1 MCSIPFRGE
10 TEMRLLKA
18 CMRTLA
24 AVSTAAVFAAPAA
37 ADDKPDVSHFMLDNG
52 MEVVVLPDHRV
63 PVVTHMVWYRVGAA
77 DEMRGKSGIA
87 HFLEHLMFK
96 GTKANPAGRFSE
108 IVAEIG
114 GQENA
119 FTSTDYTA
127 YFQRVVR
134 DELPTMMALEAD
146 RMTGLVLTDE
156 VVLPERDVVL
166 EERRSRTD
174 NDPAAKLG
182 EEISAAL
189 FRNHPYGTPVIGWES
204 EISQL
209 NRDDALA
216 FYRRYYAPQNAIL
229 VVAGDVTADEVRTLA
244 QNTYGKIARTGPS
257 VPRVR
262 PVEPPQ
268 RAHRLVTL
276 ADPRVAQPSVQRQ
289 YAVPSY
295 AHAKGHEAM
304 ALDVLAH
311 VLGGG
316 QTGRLHRKLVMERQ
330 LATSASA
337 WYQGT
342 AYDLARLG
350 VWASPRPGVS
360 LPDLE
365 AGIDGVIE
373 DLIANGVGAD
383 ELNRARTR
391 LIADT
396 IYSQDSQSM
405 LARIYGAALTTGST
419 VEDVRTWSDQ
429 VRAVTAEEVQAAAR
443 TWLDKRRAVT
453 GRLVKAEP
461 GDAHP

>member
-1 MCSIPFRGE
+1 
-10 TEMRLLKA
+10 MRLLKA
-18 CMRTLA
+18 CMHMLA
-24 AVSTAAVFAAPAA
+24 AVSTAAVIAAPAN
-37 ADDKPDVSHFMLDNG
+37 ADNKPDVSHFMLANG

-63 PVVTHMVWYRVGAA
+63 PVVTHMVWYRVGSA
-77 DEMRGKSGIA
+77 DEARGKSGIA

-134 DELPTMMALEAD
+134 DELETMMVLEAD

-174 NDPAAKLG
+174 NDPAAKLS
-182 EEISAAL
+182 EEIAAAL

-204 EISQL
+204 EIAAL

-229 VVAGDVTADEVRTLA
+229 IVAGDVTAEEVRKLA
-244 QNTYGKIARTGPS
+244 ERTYGKIARSGPS
-257 VPRVR
+257 EQRVR

-276 ADPRVAQPSVQRQ
+276 ADPRVAQPSLQRQ

-295 AHAKGHEAM
+295 ARAKDREAM

-316 QTGRLHRKLVMERQ
+316 QTGRMHRKLVVELK

-337 WYQGT
+337 WYQGST
-342 AYDLARLG
+342 YDLARFGL
-350 VWASPRPGVS
+350 WASPRPGVS
-360 LPDLE
+360 LDDLE
-365 AGIDGVIE
+365 KAVDGVVE
-373 DLIANGVGAD
+373 ELIAGGVGTE

-405 LARIYGAALTTGST
+405 LARIYGIALTTGSS
-419 VEDVRTWSDQ
+419 VEDVRAWPDQ
-429 VRAVTAEEVQAAAR
+429 VKAVTAAEVQAVAR
-443 TWLDKRRAVT
+443 IWLDKRRAVT
-453 GRLVKAEP
+453 GRLVKTEP
-461 GDAHP
+461 GEARP